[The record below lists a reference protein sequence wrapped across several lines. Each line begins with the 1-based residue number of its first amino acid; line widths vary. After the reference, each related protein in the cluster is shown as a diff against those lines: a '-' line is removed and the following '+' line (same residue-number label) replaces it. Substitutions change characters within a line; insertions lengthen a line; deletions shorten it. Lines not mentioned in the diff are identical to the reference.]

1 MDEFWTYSLFLVVL
15 VFGSVG
21 LIWAILRSA
30 KQAQD
35 PSRKRSIVD
44 YLLVWPLILD
54 RKSADLDA
62 EQKRRSVRRITILW
76 IALVM
81 LIALAMYFQW

>member
-30 KQAQD
+30 KQARD
-35 PSRKRSIVD
+35 PSRKRSIAD

-54 RKSADLDA
+54 GNSAGLDA
-62 EQKRRSVRRITILW
+62 ERKRRSGRRITILW
-76 IALVM
+76 IALAV
-81 LIALAMYFQW
+81 LIALAMYFQ